1 MMKSKEGCF
10 LEAKGFINSTVN
22 DFEEK
27 YFEVLKEK
35 LVGEYI
41 SFSFIED
48 NDITMAIFSEK
59 LCDYFEKLEL
69 KTVENF
75 DKFILKYVSD
85 LDEMVSRRIPK
96 EPQAKKKEPETT
108 PTPRSRKYY
117 NYALGIKNSR
127 KLTIKQIL
135 DYSRIM
141 MCLYM
146 SIINEKYKE
155 IDDFEY
161 SSECLNLDKIIASMK
176 SEKAHGVKNFG
187 KKTLYDITDLYCS
200 DTSTFI
206 ITMIIFYYIKNNE
219 VLGE

>member
-1 MMKSKEGCF
+1 MKSKEGCF
-10 LEAKGFINSTVN
+10 LEVKGFIKSTVN
-22 DFEEK
+22 DFEDK

-48 NDITMAIFSEK
+48 NDITIAIFSEK
-59 LCDYFEKLEL
+59 LFDYFEKLQL
-69 KTVENF
+69 KTGDNF

-85 LDEMVSRRIPK
+85 LDGMVSRRILK
-96 EPQAKKKEPETT
+96 EPQAKKNESEE

-117 NYALGIKNSR
+117 NYALDIKNSR

-146 SIINEKYKE
+146 SIINKKYNE

-176 SEKAHGVKNFG
+176 SEKPYGVKNFG
-187 KKTLYDITDLYCS
+187 RKTLFDIKELYCS

-206 ITMIIFYYIKNNE
+206 ITMIMFYYIKNNE